1 METVEEGKMLFP
13 EIGQMLL
20 PFLDVTTVPVESAEA
35 KSCLWD
41 AFSFYT

>member
-1 METVEEGKMLFP
+1 VETVEEGKMLFA
-13 EIGQMLL
+13 EIAQMLL
-20 PFLDVTTVPVESAEA
+20 PFLAVTTVPVESAEA

>member
-1 METVEEGKMLFP
+1 METVEEGKTLFS
-13 EIGQMLL
+13 EIGQILL

-35 KSCLWD
+35 KSSLWD